1 MVARTLLLA
10 ISHQAACGVR
20 IPAAHENQNIRIMEE
35 LFNELPLLVNELDGA
50 WETLKSKIE
59 NNKQ

>member
-1 MVARTLLLA
+1 
-10 ISHQAACGVR
+10 
-20 IPAAHENQNIRIMEE
+20 MEE